1 MRLFLTVFVVL
12 FINDQ
17 VADVEVYQ
25 LKIIRLIGIEFLVR
39 GIQKKSI
46 QVKLKKDSISLSKRN
61 GVMERIQPRSA
72 YKLML
77 E

>member
-1 MRLFLTVFVVL
+1 M
-12 FINDQ
+12 
-17 VADVEVYQ
+17 ADVEVYQ